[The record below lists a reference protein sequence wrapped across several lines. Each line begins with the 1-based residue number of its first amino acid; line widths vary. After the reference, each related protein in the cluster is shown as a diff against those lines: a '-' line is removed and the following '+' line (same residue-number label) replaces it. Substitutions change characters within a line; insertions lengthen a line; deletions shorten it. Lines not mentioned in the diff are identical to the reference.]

1 MSICSSS
8 ATISIPVIPINTIIR
23 FKNKTTQYTVLV
35 RDNNI
40 LKILRKNDE
49 TWSKTKE
56 IEPLTIEE
64 IISDMKGVFYI
75 RFDFPY
81 QSKKYASDF
90 EDAHKRYTE
99 GESHESTIISAF
111 QKQKDHYEQII
122 SHFGNLKPY
131 ELTKKWNTV
140 YTGVVR
146 IG

>member
-8 ATISIPVIPINTIIR
+8 ATTSIPVIPKDTIIR
-23 FKNKTTQYTVLV
+23 FKNKTKQYTVLV
-35 RDNNI
+35 RENNI

-56 IEPLTIEE
+56 IEPLTIEQ
-64 IISDMKGVFYI
+64 IISDMNGVFYI

-81 QSKKYASDF
+81 QSKEYASDF
-90 EDAHKRYTE
+90 EDALKRYRD
-99 GESHESTIISAF
+99 GESHESTIISVH
-111 QKQKDHYEQII
+111 QKQKDHYEQVI

-146 IG
+146 MD